1 MLEIRNIATEM
12 NNVSHRFI
20 SRLDIT
26 KERLSELE
34 NMSIEM
40 SNSEKQRKKK
50 TGKWTKYSKSWDN

>member
-12 NNVSHRFI
+12 KTVSHKFI

-40 SNSEKQRKKK
+40 SNSEKQREKK
-50 TGKWTKYSKSWDN
+50 TGK